1 MNQAEPPDVTV
12 VIPTHNRAHLV
23 GRTLSSVLRQR
34 DCTFEVV
41 VVDDGSTDG
50 TAEMLAALRDPRA
63 RLVRHPV
70 ARGVS
75 EARNSGLEQARG
87 RWVAFVD
94 DDDLWAPTKLA
105 EQLAAAN
112 RSPEAQWVLVGE
124 VVVDPELRILE
135 ARRPPKSAD
144 LFRVLSYNLV
154 PGGGS
159 GTMVRTDL
167 ARRLGGFDPGLSTL
181 SDWDLWIRLF
191 LSAPATS
198 IPHPLVGYTRHARS
212 MSHDVKNLPD
222 ELDVVMER
230 YAVARREH
238 GADLL
243 HAVWHQWIC
252 RMQLHSGDL
261 RGALASAARMVRP
274 LEFVP
279 FAQAAVKALVRRHD
293 VPRGWKAEAAAW
305 LQELRDD
312 DGRRLGATEA
322 GRS

>member
-1 MNQAEPPDVTV
+1 MDQPEPPDVTV

-23 GRTLSSVLRQR
+23 GRALSSVLRQR
-34 DCTFEVV
+34 DCAFEVV

-50 TAEMLAALRDPRA
+50 TADMLADLRDPRT
-63 RLVRHPV
+63 RVVRHPV

-75 EARNSGLEQARG
+75 AARNSGLEQARG
-87 RWVAFVD
+87 SWVAFVD

-112 RSPEAQWVLVGE
+112 RSAEAQWVLVGE
-124 VVVDPELRILE
+124 VVIDPQLRILE
-135 ARRPPKSAD
+135 TRRPPNSAD

-167 ARRLGGFDPGLSTL
+167 ARRLGGFDPGLSTVA
-181 SDWDLWIRLF
+181 DWDLWIRLF

-198 IPHPLVGYTRHARS
+198 IPRPLVAYTRHASS
-212 MSHDVKNLPD
+212 MSHDVTNLR
-222 ELDVVMER
+222 EEQNVILQR

-238 GADLL
+238 GAHFH
-243 HAVWHQWIC
+243 HAVWHLWIS
-252 RMQLHSGDL
+252 RMHLQSGDL

-274 LEFVP
+274 SESVL
-279 FAQAAVKALVRRHD
+279 FAQAAIKALIRRRHM
-293 VPRGWKAEAAAW
+293 RRRWKAEAAAW

-312 DGRRLGATEA
+312 DWAPRRPK
-322 GRS
+322 